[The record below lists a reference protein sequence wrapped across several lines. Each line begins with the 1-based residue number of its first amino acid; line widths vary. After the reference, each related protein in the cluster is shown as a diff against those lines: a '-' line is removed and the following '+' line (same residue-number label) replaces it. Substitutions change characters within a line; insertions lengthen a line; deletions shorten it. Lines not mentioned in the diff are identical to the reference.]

1 MIMGYALADGRLRPL
16 ADVYAEKD
24 QALWVDLLRPQP
36 DEEKMLEAALGI
48 EVPTR
53 EEMNEIEV
61 SSRLYVDNDVLF
73 MTALILSHTDQ
84 DDAKISPVTFV
95 LTGQRLLTIRYEEPR
110 VFGLFAARAQKAQI
124 GCVSPETVL
133 IGLLEAVIDRLAD
146 ILERAVHDADRLS
159 AEIFAV
165 RQEGKGSSPDFQR
178 VITLLGRK
186 NDIASM
192 IRDSLVTLNRLFG
205 FFTLYASQKIMDK
218 ELKARIKILARDAS
232 SLTDHVSYLS
242 QKITFLLD
250 ATLGMIN
257 IQQNNIIKLFSV
269 AAVAFLPPTLI
280 ASIYGMNFHHMPELD
295 WPLGYPLAVVLMVLS
310 AVLPILYFRKKGWF

>member
-1 MIMGYALADGRLRPL
+1 MISGYALADGRLRL
-16 ADVYAEKD
+16 LDDVFAEKD
-24 QALWVDLLRPQP
+24 KALWVDLLRPQP
-36 DEEKMLEAALGI
+36 DEERALEQALGV

-53 EEMNEIEV
+53 EEMNEIEI
-61 SSRLYVDNDVLF
+61 SSRLYVENDVLF
-73 MTALILSHTDQ
+73 MTALILSRTDE

-95 LTGQRLLTIRYEEPR
+95 LTGARLMTIRYEEPR
-110 VFGLFAARAQKAQI
+110 VFGLFAARAQKAQV
-124 GCVSPETVL
+124 GCYSAETVL
-133 IGLLEAVIDRLAD
+133 VGLLEAVIDRLAD

-159 AEIFAV
+159 AEIFTA
-165 RQEGKGSSPDFQR
+165 RGESGGASPDFQR
-178 VITLLGRK
+178 VIALLGRK
-186 NDIASM
+186 NDLASM

-205 FFTLYASQKIMDK
+205 FFALYASQKGLDK
-218 ELKARIKILARDAS
+218 EMRARIKVLARDAA

-295 WPLGYPLAVVLMVLS
+295 WPLGYPLAVVLMILS
-310 AVLPILYFRKKGWF
+310 AVVPIAYFRKKGWF

>member
-1 MIMGYALADGRLRPL
+1 MIMGYALAEGRLRPL

-36 DEEKMLEAALGI
+36 DEEKMLESALGI

-73 MTALILSHTDQ
+73 MTALIMSHTNTDS
-84 DDAKISPVTFV
+84 AKISPVTFV
-95 LTGQRLLTIRYEEPR
+95 LTASRLLTIRYEEPR
-110 VFGLFAARAQKAQI
+110 VFGLFAARAQKTQI
-124 GCVSPETVL
+124 GAVSAETVL

-146 ILERAVHDADRLS
+146 ILERAVHDADGLS
-159 AEIFAV
+159 AEIFAA
-165 RQEGKGSSPDFQR
+165 RKDGEKASPDFQR
-178 VITLLGRK
+178 VIALLGRK
-186 NDIASM
+186 NDLASM

-205 FFTLYASQKIMDK
+205 FFTLYASQKGLDK
-218 ELKARIKILARDAS
+218 ELKARIKILARDAA

-295 WPLGYPLAVVLMVLS
+295 WPLGYPLAIVLMLLS
-310 AVLPILYFRKKGWF
+310 AVIPIAYFRKKGWF

>member
-1 MIMGYALADGRLRPL
+1 MIMGYALAEGRLRPL
-16 ADVYAEKD
+16 QDVLAEKD
-24 QALWVDLLRPQP
+24 QALWIDLLRPQP
-36 DEEKMLEAALGI
+36 EEEKTLEAALGV

-61 SSRLYVDNDVLF
+61 SSRLYVDGDVVF

-95 LTGQRLLTIRYEEPR
+95 LTGSRLLTIRYEEPR
-110 VFGLFAARAQKAQI
+110 VFALFAARAQKAQI
-124 GCVSPETVL
+124 GCISSETVL

-146 ILERAVHDADRLS
+146 ILERAAHDADRLS
-159 AEIFAV
+159 TEIFAA
-165 RQEGKGSSPDFQR
+165 RKQGAPASPDFQR
-178 VITLLGRK
+178 VIALLGRK
-186 NDIASM
+186 NDLASM

-205 FFTLYASQKIMDK
+205 FFTLYASQKGMDK
-218 ELKARIKILARDAS
+218 DLKARLKILARDAS

-280 ASIYGMNFHHMPELD
+280 ASVYGMNFHHMPELD
-295 WPLGYPLAVVLMVLS
+295 WPFGYPLAVGLMVLS
-310 AVLPILYFRKKGWF
+310 AAVPLLYFRKRGWF

>member
-24 QALWVDLLRPQP
+24 QALWVDLLQPQR
-36 DEEKMLEAALGI
+36 EEEQMLEAALGI

-61 SSRLYVDNDVLF
+61 SSRLYVDSDVLF
-73 MTALILSHTDQ
+73 MTALIMSHTDQ
-84 DDAKISPVTFV
+84 DVAKISPVTFV
-95 LTGQRLLTIRYEEPR
+95 LTNSRLLTIRYEEPR

-124 GCVSPETVL
+124 GCVSAETVL

-165 RQEGKGSSPDFQR
+165 RKEGAGQNPDFQR
-178 VITLLGRK
+178 VIALLGRK
-186 NDIASM
+186 NDLASM

-205 FFTLYASQKIMDK
+205 FFALYASQKGADK
-218 ELKARIKILARDAS
+218 DLKARIKILARDAS

-269 AAVAFLPPTLI
+269 AAAAFLPPTLI
-280 ASIYGMNFHHMPELD
+280 ASIYGMNFKFMPELD
-295 WPLGYPLAVVLMVLS
+295 WPLGYPLAVVLMILS
-310 AVLPILYFRKKGWF
+310 AVIPILYFRKKGWF